1 MLNRKI
7 AAVAIA
13 AAVAL
18 GTTGCTFNSP
28 VASLEVYDPSDGVNA
43 TVGKIHVRNF
53 MYLTTATGQGALF
66 GTLTN
71 QDVDAVATTVELHAH
86 GSTEAAEIPVS
97 IGAGEKLDLGYN
109 GGQAIPLGISA
120 KAGSILELHV
130 SVGSEKV
137 TLNVPVLDGTFA
149 EYAPLVNS
157 IENLTSTPEED
168 KK

>member
-18 GTTGCTFNSP
+18 GTTGCTFTSP

-43 TVGKIHVRNF
+43 TVGKLQVRNF
-53 MYLTTATGQGALF
+53 MYLTTPSGQGALF
-66 GTLTN
+66 GSIVN
-71 QDVDAVATTVELHAH
+71 QDHDAVATTVELHAH
-86 GSTEAAEIPVS
+86 ESEGATEIPVS

-109 GGQAIPLGISA
+109 GGQAIPLGISV
-120 KAGSILELHV
+120 KAGAIVELHV
-130 SVGSEKV
+130 SVGSEKI
-137 TLNVPVLDGTFA
+137 TLNVPVLDGTFP

-157 IENLTSTPEED
+157 IGNLTGTPES